1 MPGLVTGIGAP
12 PQPEPG
18 NALPGNALR
27 GNAKPRNVQPAN
39 VNAGQPTGGDESNV
53 SPEEQTQY
61 DEFVTNGMSLLHDEK
76 GLSSL
81 IQSIEGDGNPVEGL
95 ANTVASIVIRIEDSA
110 QKQGIEISGDVLMH
124 GGTELLEQAA
134 DLAEQSG
141 VHEFSDDEL
150 ESALY
155 LAMDIYRTT
164 RQQQGKLPTD
174 QLGQDMQELQTAEQ
188 DGSLEKQFPGI
199 TKYAEK
205 SPAQPP
211 SSEQPPNAQPG
222 NARPRRGLLG

>member
-1 MPGLVTGIGAP
+1 MPGLLNVERNDGAP
-12 PQPEPG
+12 RGAAQPLAAQPPASQPG
-18 NALPGNALR
+18 NAQTGNAD
-27 GNAKPRNVQPAN
+27 A
-39 VNAGQPTGGDESNV
+39 GDEGSV
-53 SPEEQTQY
+53 SSEEQAQY

-76 GLSSL
+76 GLSGL
-81 IQSIEGDGNPVEGL
+81 LQSIQGDGNPVEGL
-95 ANTVASIVIRIEDSA
+95 ANTVASIVIRVEDSA

-134 DLAEQSG
+134 DLAEQGG

-164 RQQQGKLPTD
+164 REQQGKLPTE
-174 QLGQDMQELQTAEQ
+174 QLGLDLQELQAAEQ

-199 TKYAEK
+199 TEYGQK
-205 SPAQPP
+205 SPAPAAQPP
-211 SSEQPPNAQPG
+211 GNGQPQPRNAQPG
-222 NARPRRGLLG
+222 NARPQRGLLG